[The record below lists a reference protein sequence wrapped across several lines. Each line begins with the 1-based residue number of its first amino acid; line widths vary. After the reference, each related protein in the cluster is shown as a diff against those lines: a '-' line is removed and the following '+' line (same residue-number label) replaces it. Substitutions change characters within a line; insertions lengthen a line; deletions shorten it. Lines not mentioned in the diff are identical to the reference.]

1 MKMHEYWDKA
11 LKAAAA
17 VGGAIAG
24 FLGGWDMMLR
34 VLVSL
39 MAVDYAS
46 GLIVAWMGKSRKTE
60 NGYLDSNVGFRGIA
74 KKFLMLLMVAV
85 AAMTDKAM
93 GGGETTTSVFRS
105 MVIWFYI
112 ANEGLSI
119 LENLALAGVPFPSGM
134 KNALEQVRKKAD
146 EQKLPDEEDGQ

>member
-11 LKAAAA
+11 VKIAAA

-60 NGYLDSNVGFRGIA
+60 NGYLDSNVGFKGIA
-74 KKFLMLLMVAV
+74 KKVLVLLMVAV
-85 AAMTDKAM
+85 AAMTDKAL
-93 GGGETTTSVFRS
+93 GGESTSVFRS

-119 LENLALAGVPFPSGM
+119 LENLALAGVPFPASM
-134 KNALEQVRKKAD
+134 KNALEQMRKKAD
-146 EQKLPDEEDGQ
+146 EQKPPDADEV